1 MRMGGCF
8 ILAALAC
15 TSNGAVEMTNFGLGV
30 AVGAAITLI
39 IVVAAILLLTRGP
52 GSPDW
57 TGYED
62 D

>member
-1 MRMGGCF
+1 LTTF
-8 ILAALAC
+8 
-15 TSNGAVEMTNFGLGV
+15 GAGV

-57 TGYED
+57 RGYED